1 MLNEGER
8 REEILHGVVY
18 STCMKHNVGYRCVTP
33 PCWTTGNI
41 KPLHVTNETWLSEGL
56 ILIMD

>member
-41 KPLHVTNETWLSEGL
+41 KPLHVTNETWL
-56 ILIMD
+56 